1 MLLFLNVVLNLRS
14 VSLMIQRQLVLQWH
28 QLALLLLLL
37 LLLIIRKKVMVK
49 AVIKYDVFESKS
61 LI

>member
-1 MLLFLNVVLNLRS
+1 MLLFLNVVLKLRP
-14 VSLMIQRQLVLQWH
+14 VSLMIQQQLVLQWH

-37 LLLIIRKKVMVK
+37 IKFIRKKVMVK